1 MNKAFTK
8 EDDGSTTPQRLD
20 DLPISAHPN
29 HVTPQGL
36 AQLHAREAALDTE
49 IARLRGAADDPEAL
63 YPLAVA
69 ERDLRYVMA
78 RLGTAI
84 LVTPP
89 GGDYPQVQFGAV
101 VDVLDEEE
109 RPATYTIVG
118 EDEADPAHGL
128 IAAPSPLARALL
140 EAQLG
145 DVVEWPR
152 PSGMVELEVT
162 AIRKRDGHVTPA

>member
-8 EDDGSTTPQRLD
+8 EDDGTTTPQRLD

-29 HVTPQGL
+29 HVTPRGL
-36 AQLHAREAALDTE
+36 AQLRAREAALDAE
-49 IARLRGAADDPEAL
+49 IGRLRAAPDDPETL

-78 RLGTAI
+78 RLGSAI
-84 LVTPP
+84 LVEPP
-89 GGDYPQVQFGAV
+89 GGDYPGVQFGAA
-101 VDVLDEEE
+101 VDVLDDEGTQ
-109 RPATYTIVG
+109 ATYTIVG
-118 EDEADPAHGL
+118 EDEANPEHGL
-128 IAAPSPLARALL
+128 IAAHSPLARALL
-140 EAQLG
+140 EAQPG

-162 AIRKRDGHVTPA
+162 AIRKRD

>member
-29 HVTPQGL
+29 HVTPRGL
-36 AQLHAREAALDTE
+36 AQLRAREATLEAE
-49 IARLRGAADDPEAL
+49 IARLRAAPDDPETL

-78 RLGTAI
+78 RLGSAI
-84 LVTPP
+84 LIEPP
-89 GGDYPQVQFGAV
+89 EGPYPSVQFGAAVEV
-101 VDVLDEEE
+101 VDEDGKST
-109 RPATYTIVG
+109 TYTIVG

-162 AIRKRDGHVTPA
+162 RIDKAG

>member
-36 AQLHAREAALDTE
+36 AQLHSRAAALEAD
-49 IARLRGAADDPEAL
+49 IARLRAAPDDPETL

-69 ERDLRYVMA
+69 ERDLRYVSA
-78 RLGTAI
+78 RIGSAI
-84 LVTPP
+84 LVQPP
-89 GGDYPQVQFGAV
+89 EEGYPAVQFGAT
-101 VDVLDEEE
+101 VDVLDENG
-109 RPATYTIVG
+109 RPSTYTIVG
-118 EDEADPAHGL
+118 EDEADPGRGL

-140 EAQLG
+140 ESEPG
-145 DVVEWPR
+145 DIVEWPR
-152 PSGMVELEVT
+152 PSGTLELEVV
-162 AIRKRDGHVTPA
+162 AIRKRDVVAE

>member
-8 EDDGSTTPQRLD
+8 EDDGTTTPQRLD

-29 HVTPQGL
+29 HVTSQGL
-36 AQLHAREAALDTE
+36 AQLHAREAALDAE
-49 IARLRGAADDPEAL
+49 IDRLRAAPDDPETL

-69 ERDLRYVMA
+69 ERDLRYVTA
-78 RLGTAI
+78 RLGSAI
-84 LVTPP
+84 LVEPP
-89 GGDYPQVQFGAV
+89 VGDYPSVQFGAA
-101 VDVLDEEE
+101 VDVLDEDGKA
-109 RPATYTIVG
+109 ATYTIVG
-118 EDEADPAHGL
+118 EDEADPEHGL

-152 PSGMVELEVT
+152 PSGTIELEVT
-162 AIRKRDGHVTPA
+162 AIRKRD

>member
-29 HVTPQGL
+29 HVTPEGL
-36 AQLHAREAALDTE
+36 AQLHAREAALEAE
-49 IARLRGAADDPEAL
+49 ISRLRAAPDDPETS

-69 ERDLRYVMA
+69 ERDLRYVIA

-84 LVTPP
+84 LIEPP
-89 GGDYPQVQFGAV
+89 SGEYPSVQFGAA
-101 VDVLDEEE
+101 VDVLDEDGT
-109 RPATYTIVG
+109 PATYIIVG
-118 EDEADPAHGL
+118 EDEADPKQGL

-140 EAQLG
+140 EAEQG

-152 PSGMVELEVT
+152 PSGMIELEVT
-162 AIRKRDGHVTPA
+162 AIRKRG